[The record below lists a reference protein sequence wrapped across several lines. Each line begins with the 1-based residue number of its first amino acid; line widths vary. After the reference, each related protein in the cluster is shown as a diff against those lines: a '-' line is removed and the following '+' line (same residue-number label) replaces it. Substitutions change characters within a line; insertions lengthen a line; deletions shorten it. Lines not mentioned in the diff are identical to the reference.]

1 MPVDYAFTYSSNAY
15 AATSTSIKPSVRRN
29 HPIAATRILVP
40 DKNIARGRFLHPGH
54 HLHTPVDG
62 LDTVCTPFQDSLAPT
77 CTPDTPAGTGRA
89 GPRGQRR
96 GLPPAG
102 RNTKF
107 DGQNSNFCARNLSI
121 TGFLPLDETVAGRP
135 GGRAGGDAGGKVG
148 TRPNALP
155 SGWTSLARSDR
166 TPWTPFAR
174 LPGHPG
180 HRRARSDG
188 RAIFLSATRTAVGVR
203 NNNNTTGGFHAS
215 SCLARHGVRCTFE

>member
-1 MPVDYAFTYSSNAY
+1 M
-15 AATSTSIKPSVRRN
+15 
-29 HPIAATRILVP
+29 P

-77 CTPDTPAGTGRA
+77 CTPDTPAGP

-135 GGRAGGDAGGKVG
+135 GGLAATRVG
-148 TRPNALP
+148 RWEPDRTRSALWMDITCTLGPDTLDTICTP
-155 SGWTSLARSDR
+155 SR
-166 TPWTPFAR
+166 TPWTQA
-174 LPGHPG
+174 
-180 HRRARSDG
+180 
-188 RAIFLSATRTAVGVR
+188 
-203 NNNNTTGGFHAS
+203 
-215 SCLARHGVRCTFE
+215 CTFGRTCNIFVRYSYYT

>member
-1 MPVDYAFTYSSNAY
+1 MYV
-15 AATSTSIKPSVRRN
+15 
-29 HPIAATRILVP
+29 LVP

-62 LDTVCTPFQDSLAPT
+62 LDTVCTPFQESPAPT

-135 GGRAGGDAGGKVG
+135 GGLAATRVG
-148 TRPNALP
+148 RWEPDRTLCPLDGHHLHARTLGPDTLDTICTP
-155 SGWTSLARSDR
+155 SR
-166 TPWTPFAR
+166 TPWTQA
-174 LPGHPG
+174 
-180 HRRARSDG
+180 
-188 RAIFLSATRTAVGVR
+188 
-203 NNNNTTGGFHAS
+203 
-215 SCLARHGVRCTFE
+215 CTFGRTCNIFVRYS